1 MSKNVHREVRF
12 KVLLPPG
19 GEAVEFSVRLYAPM
33 VFEKVRRTKKTRLKR
48 NAGENVR
55 RLPTSVPPPM
65 FVIGIGSKFVQNF
78 GASPAFL
85 FRPLHADLLI

>member
-1 MSKNVHREVRF
+1 MVSDLAYCFPR
-12 KVLLPPG
+12 

-33 VFEKVRRTKKTRLKR
+33 VFENVRRTEKTRLKR
-48 NAGENVR
+48 NAGGNVR

-65 FVIGIGSKFVQNF
+65 FVIGIGSKFVKNF